1 MITKENDKHIK
12 DLWGALE
19 PYIRCLC
26 VRKLQSE
33 PDYID
38 DCIQDIFMALSDA
51 FNKGETIQYPKAWL
65 TKVANNKINDAYKK
79 AKKNRE
85 RHISLEDLEL
95 KNNSSNI
102 IYDDYFAV
110 EEEEIC
116 ALSDKVLSM
125 LSEKERELLNDRYKL
140 KKSIAVIAKEQGTTE
155 NNIYQKLFRLKQK
168 TQMLIKKVLDE

>member
-85 RHISLEDLEL
+85 RHISLEDL
-95 KNNSSNI
+95 
-102 IYDDYFAV
+102 
-110 EEEEIC
+110 
-116 ALSDKVLSM
+116 
-125 LSEKERELLNDRYKL
+125 
-140 KKSIAVIAKEQGTTE
+140 
-155 NNIYQKLFRLKQK
+155 
-168 TQMLIKKVLDE
+168 